1 MCVFFFPHHFSQDGI
16 IELIFESNQKE
27 TKLFKLNTFFCVA
40 FPFPGFVFDFAKKEK
55 LSIRN
60 IIYSRTFS

>member
-1 MCVFFFPHHFSQDGI
+1 MCVFFSLI
-16 IELIFESNQKE
+16 ILVRIALWKLIFESNQKE
-27 TKLFKLNTFFCVA
+27 TKLFKVNTFFCVA

-55 LSIRN
+55 LSIQN